1 MMDIMPSRKQN
12 LEEALR
18 GLKISGEP
26 LITFKDGQFRT
37 VANSDDLGGYYFI
50 PNIAN
55 LFGLN
60 IDTAIFVFYASLI
73 FVSIIISL
81 FWIYNSAKST
91 KIVIYPIFLVLLI
104 SSYAY
109 IVGDVYIA
117 SFFSVFSL
125 IPLFLIVLKC
135 KRRWITILSLIIIGL
150 LIGFSNFIRIHAATP
165 IMLFIL
171 LYILLHRQTSLRNKL
186 IMSFA
191 LVAGIFLFGLWKK
204 NIISKRDH
212 FLTSKDIIVEQ
223 VNKHSA
229 WHSLYI
235 GLGFLKNNYGL
246 QYKDEVA
253 IKKVATIN
261 NKVKKGS
268 KQYYHILKQEYLKF
282 IKQNPT
288 FFIETIMAKTGFVII
303 LFLIFSNVGLYFI
316 FNKLKDFSS
325 IIPYAISLIF
335 SSLPGILVMPRP
347 SYLLG
352 FLSLSVFMSI
362 YFFLDY
368 TSIHNRTRQN

>member
-12 LEEALR
+12 LEAALK
-18 GLKISGEP
+18 GLEISGEP
-26 LITFKDGQFRT
+26 LIAFKDGKFQT
-37 VANSDDLGGYYFI
+37 VTKSDDLGSYYFI
-50 PNIAN
+50 PKIAN
-55 LFGLN
+55 FFNLN

-91 KIVIYPIFLVLLI
+91 KSLIYPIFLVLLI
-104 SSYAY
+104 SSFAY

-125 IPLFLIVLKC
+125 IPLFLIVLKS
-135 KRRWITILSLIIIGL
+135 KKKWIIILSLVIIGL
-150 LIGFSNFIRIHAATP
+150 LIGFSNFLRAHAATP

-171 LYILLHRQTSLRNKL
+171 LYVLLHKQTLLRNKL
-186 IMSFA
+186 IMCFA
-191 LVAGIFLFGLWKK
+191 LVVGVFLFSFWKE

-212 FLTSKDIIVEQ
+212 FLHSKNMIVEQ
-223 VNKHSA
+223 VNKHSL
-229 WHSLYI
+229 WHNLYI

-261 NKVKKGS
+261 NEVKKS
-268 KQYYHILKQEYLKF
+268 SRQYYHILKQEYLKF
-282 IKQNPT
+282 IKQNPK
-288 FFIETIMAKTGFVII
+288 FFIKTIMAKTGLVII
-303 LFLIFSNVGLYFI
+303 LFLIFSNAGLYFL
-316 FNKLKDFSS
+316 FTKPQDFSS
-325 IIPYAISLIF
+325 IIPYTISLIF
-335 SSLPGILVMPRP
+335 SSLPGILVMPRF

-362 YFFLDY
+362 YFFF
-368 TSIHNRTRQN
+368 TNTVVVE